1 MWIPF
6 LPFLRMNFKGKWPR
20 WEWITSAVYGEA
32 NTKSVTTSSIHFS
45 ELYGWI
51 CSYDDIIKFMS
62 YVTQFI
68 CHVFSVFRVVL
79 VKWIYFMHPVL
90 MIIHSCLRFLD
101 PPPHIWQ
108 RSQKFQ
114 MLLWQP
120 CYKMMHI
127 IESEQGAKTLATLA
141 PLTTLLQ
148 NDAHNWKWRGCQNS
162 GNFGTSDNLVT
173 KWCT

>member
-62 YVTQFI
+62 YVSPFI

-90 MIIHSCLRFLD
+90 MIIHSCLVFLD
-101 PPPHIWQ
+101 PSPHIWQ
-108 RSQKFQ
+108 KISWPFTPYLTKT
-114 MLLWQP
+114 
-120 CYKMMHI
+120 
-127 IESEQGAKTLATLA
+127 SEIS
-141 PLTTLLQ
+141 
-148 NDAHNWKWRGCQNS
+148 DAYNWKWRGCQTY